1 MPHLKQ
7 SAKRLRQ
14 SQKKAAVNKKIKD
27 SLDYLMRQFKK
38 ATASSELEKAKS
50 LSGQLIKAI
59 DKACEKHIYKK
70 NNAARKKSRM
80 MRKLNAL
87 LAKK

>member
-27 SLDYLMRQFKK
+27 SLDYLMRQFQK
-38 ATASSELEKAKS
+38 AVSASEIEKAKS
-50 LSGQLIKAI
+50 LSQQLTKSI

-70 NNAARKKSRM
+70 NNAARKKSRVM
-80 MRKLNAL
+80 KKVNSL
-87 LAKK
+87 LIKK